1 MLNYCFSVFPVTAA
15 HVASFS
21 AAALQVSAYKSIFV
35 IRHMLPVPPMASRLY
50 SALKVY
56 KFPSAEHN
64 P

>member
-50 SALKVY
+50 SALKV
-56 KFPSAEHN
+56 
-64 P
+64 